1 LLVHG
6 TADDN
11 VYYRHTLR
19 LSDAL
24 LRAGRDFE
32 VLPLPGVTHMV
43 SADPTVFERY
53 LTKSAGFFQ
62 RHLGRPK

>member
-19 LSDAL
+19 LTDSL
-24 LRAGRDFE
+24 IRAGKDFE

-43 SADPTVFERY
+43 SADPTVYERY
-53 LTKSAGFFQ
+53 MMRATAFFKK
-62 RHLGRPK
+62 HLGEAK